1 MNQCMC
7 TGVCAC
13 VCACVSVYWVVTENV
28 FLNVEQKFESH

>member
-28 FLNVEQKFESH
+28 FLNVEQKFASH